1 MITLCKSEK
10 EMSAL
15 QPKQLIRAPEML
27 SSDTPTGLRWKH
39 IPEREQD
46 E

>member
-1 MITLCKSEK
+1 MIALCKSEK

-15 QPKQLIRAPEML
+15 QPNQLIRVPEMIP
-27 SSDTPTGLRWKH
+27 SDTPTGMRWKH
-39 IPEREQD
+39 IPETEQD